1 MAERESL
8 SSLAAAWAQ
17 VVSALVGVVAAGA
30 AFFVGAQS
38 IEQGDKQEEEARK
51 QQTLQFFATF
61 NSANMLQ
68 TREALDNEDW
78 CARYGYARPLPEA
91 AAIGRSQIVS
101 MVDFFDAIH
110 NTCPPSDQAQRQRR
124 GFLER
129 LVSADESEQGLCDR
143 TFAEQ
148 LFSPYAAD
156 LYDDVA
162 GEIMEIR
169 KNRGENHRGENLGE
183 GMRQLANI
191 SESTEE
197 VAARYA
203 HDSCGATAPRQ

>member
-30 AFFVGAQS
+30 AFLVGAQS
-38 IEQGDKQEEEARK
+38 LEQGDKQEEEARK

-78 CARYGYARPLPEA
+78 CVRYGYHRETPADDA
-91 AAIGRSQIVS
+91 VSGSQIVS
-101 MVDFFDAIH
+101 IVDFFDAVH
-110 NTCPPSDQAQRQRR
+110 NSCPPSDQSQRRR

-129 LVSADESEQGLCDR
+129 MTSTDDTEQGLCDR

-156 LYDDVA
+156 LFDDVA
-162 GEIMEIR
+162 EDILEKR
-169 KNRGENHRGENLGE
+169 ERRGESYGE
-183 GMRQLANI
+183 GMRQLAHI
-191 SESTEE
+191 SESAEE
-197 VAARYA
+197 VAANYA
-203 HDSCGATAPRQ
+203 RESCGVTGPRQ

>member
-61 NSANMLQ
+61 NSSNMLQ

-78 CARYGYARPLPEA
+78 CARYGYARPLPDA
-91 AAIGRSQIVS
+91 QAVGGSQIVS
-101 MVDFFDAIH
+101 IVDFFDAIH
-110 NTCPPSDQAQRQRR
+110 NSCPPSDQTPRRR

-129 LVSADESEQGLCDR
+129 LTSTDDADQGLCDR

-148 LFSPYAAD
+148 LFTPYAAD
-156 LYDDVA
+156 LFDNVA
-162 GEIMEIR
+162 GDIMETR
-169 KNRGENHRGENLGE
+169 KHRGENYGE
-183 GMRQLANI
+183 GMRQLAHI

-203 HDSCGATAPRQ
+203 HDSCGVTAPRQ